1 MKLKVNIELL
11 LFLVFI
17 IHYSIAEPVSNEDVI
32 AKVHKYLGDFKNL
45 VKTLRR
51 TINRE
56 TDVGYVV
63 QTIDDPSIFVR
74 GLVAISQPVGKING
88 PGTSATYTFNI
99 QSAIASKVYQNVTTV
114 FGVLQYDL
122 EVPFVQANG
131 QKVYYVAG
139 VPSAGI
145 SADRGTIDTTLA
157 LSALM
162 GYIQSFY
169 YLFKGHKRNVFAYW
183 VWSNATQTYIRA
195 LTNTPD
201 ANGHYAIGSSLTN
214 TAIIQALANGN
225 TFTGNVTLFGKNY
238 NTMYKPFNM
247 FNTKI
252 VIGSGI
258 LQS

>member
-114 FGVLQYDL
+114 FGVLQYVS

-131 QKVYYVAG
+131 QKVYYV
-139 VPSAGI
+139 VTEPSAGI

-162 GYIQSFY
+162 GYIQGFY
-169 YLFKGHKRNVFAYW
+169 HLVKGHKRNILTYF
-183 VWSNATQTYIRA
+183 VWSNSTKKYTRV
-195 LTNTPD
+195 LTTLPD
-201 ANGHYAIGSSLTN
+201 ANGNYAIGSSLTN
-214 TAIIQALANGN
+214 TAVIQAIANGT
-225 TFTGNVTLFGKNY
+225 TFRGNVTLFGKNY
-238 NTMYKPFNM
+238 NAIYKPFNM

-252 VIGSGI
+252 VLLSGI